1 MEEICMLSTLLFLLI
16 IFMAVPAAFGLL
28 VFYHVFVRKKTS
40 PADASNRINHF
51 RLVWFALTRE
61 EKFVDIFP
69 WMKNDELENVEKKD

>member
-1 MEEICMLSTLLFLLI
+1 MLSTLLFLLI